1 MPSQCIDQRS
11 QHHFHS
17 LDKRFAVTTA
27 GCVRNGS
34 FKVVNDRQQ
43 VLDDALFGKT
53 DRVISIAG
61 CASLVILEFGGLPQ
75 ESVIVVF
82 CLDFLVFELFPQSRD
97 FGFQA
102 GLESEIAALR
112 EQLENK
118 EIEAKNNYD
127 RFLRQAAE
135 FENYKRRTSRDRDDA
150 IRFAKESMIK
160 DLLPIIDNLERAVA
174 HA

>member
-43 VLDDALFGKT
+43 VLDHALFGKT

-61 CASLVILEFGGLPQ
+61 CAFLVILEFGGLPQ

-102 GLESEIAALR
+102 GL
-112 EQLENK
+112 
-118 EIEAKNNYD
+118 AKLLGSGFPVNI
-127 RFLRQAAE
+127 FLSFGAH
-135 FENYKRRTSRDRDDA
+135 TSK
-150 IRFAKESMIK
+150 ISSSQHSG
-160 DLLPIIDNLERAVA
+160 NLITMPVSVKFMSGDFP
-174 HA
+174 